1 MVDLVSLFNSK
12 AQVKLLQ
19 FLLDNPNKI
28 VTQNFIAKLLNLSPS
43 TIARVIQPLEKEYII
58 KIEEVKKMKV
68 ITLNTENEITKVL
81 IEFNSKIKN
90 IKKIV

>member
-1 MVDLVSLFNSK
+1 MVDLVSIFNSK

-43 TIARVIQPLEKEYII
+43 TIARVIQPLEKENII

-68 ITLNTENEITKVL
+68 ITLNTENEITKIL

-90 IKKIV
+90 IKK

>member
-43 TIARVIQPLEKEYII
+43 TIARVIQPLEKENII

-90 IKKIV
+90 IKK

>member
-1 MVDLVSLFNSK
+1 MVDLVSIFNSK

-43 TIARVIQPLEKEYII
+43 TIARVIQPLEKENII

-68 ITLNTENEITKVL
+68 ITLNTENEITKIL

-90 IKKIV
+90 IKNNS

>member
-1 MVDLVSLFNSK
+1 MVDLVSIFNSK

-43 TIARVIQPLEKEYII
+43 TIARVIQPLEKENII

-68 ITLNTENEITKVL
+68 ITLNTENEITKIL
-81 IEFNSKIKN
+81 IDFNSKIKN
-90 IKKIV
+90 IKK

>member
-1 MVDLVSLFNSK
+1 MVDLVSIFNSK

-43 TIARVIQPLEKEYII
+43 TIARVIQPLEKENII
-58 KIEEVKKMKV
+58 KIEEIKKMKV
-68 ITLNTENEITKVL
+68 ITLNIENEITKVL

-90 IKKIV
+90 IKK

>member
-1 MVDLVSLFNSK
+1 MVDLVSIFNSK

-43 TIARVIQPLEKEYII
+43 TIARVIQPLEKENII
-58 KIEEVKKMKV
+58 KIEEIKKMKV

-90 IKKIV
+90 IKK

>member
-43 TIARVIQPLEKEYII
+43 TIARVIQPLEKENII

-68 ITLNTENEITKVL
+68 ITLNTENEITKIL

-90 IKKIV
+90 IKK

>member
-1 MVDLVSLFNSK
+1 MVDLVSIFNSK

-43 TIARVIQPLEKEYII
+43 TIARVIQPLEKENII
-58 KIEEVKKMKV
+58 KIEEIKKMKV
-68 ITLNTENEITKVL
+68 ITLNTENEITKIL

-90 IKKIV
+90 IKK